1 MKLTIPIIVAGAILT
16 SSAVVAQADT
26 GQHNPQ
32 PATAQGNIAA
42 FQRVSD
48 TTSQVVSAPVTA
60 KLTFERPAVT
70 SAPAPKPVAPPAAAT
85 PAPGTPAAS
94 PAADATTTNAVTPDI
109 AQIAAAAVSPTDPT
123 NIPNPTTGINAPD
136 TFGAAIVKEAIAL
149 ADAHTE
155 EDCTMLVS
163 RALLSAGVS
172 FHGWPADYLKLG
184 QITNNPQPGDLIYY
198 QNGGGSEGFAHIAV
212 FIGNNV
218 GGHGPM
224 AVHGGWD
231 GHTTKIWS
239 VNVGSGPIY
248 IHVNR

>member
-85 PAPGTPAAS
+85 PAPGTPATS
-94 PAADATTTNAVTPDI
+94 PTDTTTTNAVTPDI

-123 NIPNPTTGINAPD
+123 NIPDPTTGINAPD
-136 TFGAAIVKEAIAL
+136 AFGAKIVAAAL
-149 ADAHTE
+149 AQVNAHVH
-155 EDCTMLVS
+155 EDCTALVS
-163 RALLSAGVS
+163 NSLLSIGIH
-172 FHGWPADYLKLG
+172 FHDWPAGYLSLG
-184 QITNNPQPGDLIYY
+184 SITTNPQPGDLIYY
-198 QNGGGSEGFAHIAV
+198 KNGGGSAGLAHIA
-212 FIGNNV
+212 IYLGDYEGKKN
-218 GGHGPM
+218 M
-224 AVHGGWD
+224 AAHGGFE
-231 GHTTKIWS
+231 GENTAVATAYL
-239 VNVGSGPIY
+239 GSGPIF